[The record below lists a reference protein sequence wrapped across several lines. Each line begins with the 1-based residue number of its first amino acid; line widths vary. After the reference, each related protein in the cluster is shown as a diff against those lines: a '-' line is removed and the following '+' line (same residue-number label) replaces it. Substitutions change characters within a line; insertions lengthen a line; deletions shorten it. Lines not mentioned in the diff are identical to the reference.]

1 MLLQRV
7 PNFLG
12 GKSRNPDEGMVGVA
26 QKALGRADAEIAD
39 ELEDRRTGFPL
50 EKAGQVFLAQA

>member
-1 MLLQRV
+1 
-7 PNFLG
+7 
-12 GKSRNPDEGMVGVA
+12 MVGVA